1 MVGCSAVLQMLC
13 KVHRNA
19 TSRVARL
26 SRPPLSSQRGILH
39 FACAG
44 GVQGIARRR
53 ADDENAKRAELAELL
68 GGTHV
73 TRMRLLGTLSLLES
87 EDAELSEETKKL
99 LEERADALTYELM
112 DAKRAR
118 LLESAGDRTE
128 RLSQIRLLRAS
139 LRMSDAEI
147 QLEASDSTRAS
158 AVAGVRLAIGPC
170 CLFAQCREV
179 LLSWKPRKSTTVV
192 FNPGEV
198 CEACGSVHNRL
209 VRSRLTWPR
218 S

>member
-1 MVGCSAVLQMLC
+1 
-13 KVHRNA
+13 
-19 TSRVARL
+19 
-26 SRPPLSSQRGILH
+26 
-39 FACAG
+39 
-44 GVQGIARRR
+44 
-53 ADDENAKRAELAELL
+53 
-68 GGTHV
+68 
-73 TRMRLLGTLSLLES
+73 MRLLSTLNLLDS
-87 EDAELSEETKKL
+87 EDAEFSEETKKL

-112 DAKRAR
+112 DAKRDR
-118 LLESAGDRTE
+118 LLEDAVDRTV
-128 RLSQIRLLRAS
+128 RLSQIRQLRAS

-147 QLEASDSTRAS
+147 QREASDSTPSPTVRAS